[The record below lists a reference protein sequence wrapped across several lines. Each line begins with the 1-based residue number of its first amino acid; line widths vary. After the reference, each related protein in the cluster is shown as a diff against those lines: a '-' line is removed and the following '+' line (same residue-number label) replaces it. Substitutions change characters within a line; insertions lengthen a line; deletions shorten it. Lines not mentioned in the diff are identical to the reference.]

1 MGIQLA
7 WIFMGDGAHQPSALF
22 SSRADAESW
31 ISVAG
36 VSGMLT
42 GYPIDVS
49 VYDWAIKQGHFSP
62 KESYQQTPRFISRF
76 SSAYLEHYHY
86 VDGTREA

>member
-1 MGIQLA
+1 
-7 WIFMGDGAHQPSALF
+7 
-22 SSRADAESW
+22 
-31 ISVAG
+31 
-36 VSGMLT
+36 MLT